1 MMWFHIADCAGRYME
16 SSVQFSAGVPS
27 VHLRMEDRYMIQ
39 MRRDILWQ
47 AEL

>member
-1 MMWFHIADCAGRYME
+1 ME
-16 SSVQFSAGVPS
+16 SSVQFSAGVLG

-47 AEL
+47 AEF